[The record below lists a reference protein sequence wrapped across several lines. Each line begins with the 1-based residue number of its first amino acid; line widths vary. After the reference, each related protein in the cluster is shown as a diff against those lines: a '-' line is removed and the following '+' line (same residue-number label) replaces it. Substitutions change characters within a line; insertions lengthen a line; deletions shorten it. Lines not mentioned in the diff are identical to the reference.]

1 MLLFSLFQELAFIV
15 IRRCCAV
22 VHQMVTTEST
32 LERRQQMVAL
42 AAAASAAS
50 IAASEATAAAKAAS
64 EAATAALQA
73 ARAAEATAKKASI
86 AALDAVAAAA
96 AATEVMKPS
105 ATNQVVAKACP
116 LDLAAPPDRPLRRES
131 AESVLTNCGDDDGG
145 SDSDRRMGTPMGT
158 DEFASGAQRSASPPA
173 NGSNVEA
180 ARTVLRQLD
189 PSAMM
194 RIAVQHVSRDIG
206 YGHVCNCNI
215 LATTTMPV
223 TSRPLNPAASPE
235 ACHSH
240 EQVESCPDK
249 QCATCE
255 KIRLRIKASELA
267 STCGKR
273 PQAPA
278 QEEVPAGE
286 AKRVKTPPGE
296 EVSTEPLPRPEGLSG
311 GEPYPIP
318 AL

>member
-1 MLLFSLFQELAFIV
+1 V

-194 RIAVQHVSRDIG
+194 RIAVQHV
-206 YGHVCNCNI
+206 
-215 LATTTMPV
+215 
-223 TSRPLNPAASPE
+223 
-235 ACHSH
+235 
-240 EQVESCPDK
+240 ESCPDK

-278 QEEVPAGE
+278 QVEVPAGE
-286 AKRVKTPPGE
+286 AKRVKTPPGK
-296 EVSTEPLPRPEGLSG
+296 EVSAEPLPRPEGLPG